1 MLQIFVTGYI
11 LEISLLAIVNI
22 TPVIESN
29 SKCIE
34 IKFNAI
40 KLIIKKIIP
49 QSKYT
54 LGILLTLNIDKYR
67 QIK

>member
-1 MLQIFVTGYI
+1 MLQIFVTGDI

-34 IKFNAI
+34 IKI
-40 KLIIKKIIP
+40 
-49 QSKYT
+49 
-54 LGILLTLNIDKYR
+54 
-67 QIK
+67 